1 MTASQ
6 FVSWNSAAGIGT
18 LMLDRAPL
26 NIMNIVMLREM
37 EGALTA
43 AAEDESLRV
52 MLVRA
57 KGNMFSAGVDVA
69 DHTAEK
75 VGEMIPLV
83 DRVCTALAGFA
94 APTLAAVHGHALG
107 GGCEIALSC
116 DLIVA
121 AENAKFG
128 QPEIKLA
135 TFAPMASML
144 LPGVVG
150 YRLAAELLFTG
161 EPVTASAAVKMGMI
175 TRAIPA
181 EEFDTAVETL
191 AGRLQELSAPTLRMC
206 KRALRVGAQAGM
218 GSAAALERLYLDEL
232 MATEDAHEGL
242 AAFMEK
248 RRPDWKHR

>member
-6 FVSWNSAAGIGT
+6 FVSWNSTAGIGT
-18 LMLDRAPL
+18 LTLDRAPL

-37 EGALTA
+37 EDTLAA

-57 KGNMFSAGVDVA
+57 EGNMFSAGVDVA

-75 VGEMIPLV
+75 VAEMIPLV
-83 DRVCTALAGFA
+83 DRVCTALAGFP

-135 TFAPMASML
+135 TVAPVASML
-144 LPGVVG
+144 LPGVIG
-150 YRLAAELLFTG
+150 YRRSAELLFTG

-191 AGRLQELSAPTLRMC
+191 AGRLQALSAPTLRMC
-206 KRALRVGAQAGM
+206 KRALRMGAQDGM

-232 MATEDAHEGL
+232 MATQDAHEGL